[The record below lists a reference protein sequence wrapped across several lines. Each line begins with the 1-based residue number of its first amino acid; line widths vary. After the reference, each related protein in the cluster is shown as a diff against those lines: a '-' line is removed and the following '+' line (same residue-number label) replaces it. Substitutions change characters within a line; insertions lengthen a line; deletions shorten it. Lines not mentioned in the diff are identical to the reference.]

1 MERNQTIGFSLM
13 AVIFLVYFLFFA
25 PKDVPQN
32 KTPGK
37 GDTTNV
43 AVKPVEEKAII
54 EDTNKAVTSTEIGNK
69 YIVETDK
76 LFLTFNSKGGA
87 LTEVKFKEFQT
98 SESYENGNRG
108 DDLVLFDEITS
119 SIQTKVGDLD
129 ISNTS
134 FSTNLSEKTVLTGE
148 ETKKITFSANG
159 ITQTYTIK
167 GNDYVLDYN
176 LSGSKISSPVS
187 YEWNESYKKIEE
199 DLTMSYQKSSI
210 NYLTTE
216 GDFTE
221 YGEGEKDSD
230 LEEIEDNVKWV
241 ANKQRF
247 FTTAIIPT
255 QEIKDLVLKAK
266 IENTLPG
273 TFKEVKSTFSITPE
287 NNQISYKLFIGPN
300 DYDILDAVTDDF
312 ERNIYLGWTIFRWMN
327 VGIVVPIF
335 NVITSFVS
343 NYGLAILLLVFIIKM
358 LLFPIAYKSYLS
370 MAKMK
375 ELKPEMDAIKEKHG
389 DNATASQ
396 QETMKLYGEVGVNPL
411 SGCIPP
417 LLQMPVLLA
426 LFNFFPNWFEFRQES
441 FLFAHDLSTCDRII
455 TFEPFLFE
463 SFDHISIFTLLMTLS
478 TLAYTYYNNKFT
490 SSAQMQGP
498 MKTMT
503 YLMPLIFF
511 FVLNSYSAGLT
522 FYYFVSNI
530 ITISQQLIATS
541 FIDKDKIRA
550 KMEENRK
557 KRKAGDKS
565 GKKSVMERFTDA
577 AKQRV
582 EEAQAQQNN

>member
-25 PKDVPQN
+25 PKDLPQDA
-32 KTPGK
+32 TSGK

-43 AVKPVEEKAII
+43 AINPVEAKSAT
-54 EDTNKAVTSTEIGNK
+54 EDTNKLASPADLGKK
-69 YIVETDK
+69 YSVETDK
-76 LFLTFNSKGGA
+76 LILTFSSKGGA
-87 LTEVKFKEFQT
+87 LVEVKLKEFQT

-108 DDLVLFDEITS
+108 DDLILFDEITS

-129 ISNTS
+129 ISNLAFATDL
-134 FSTNLSEKTVLTGE
+134 TDNTTITGE
-148 ETKKITFSANG
+148 ETKTITFSANG

-167 GNDYVLDYN
+167 GADYVIDYN
-176 LSGSKISSPVS
+176 LSGTKISSPVT
-187 YEWNESYKKIEE
+187 YNWNESYKKIEE

-210 NYLTTE
+210 NYLTVE

-221 YGEGEKDSD
+221 YGEGETDSD
-230 LEEIEDNVKWV
+230 SEKLEESVKWL

-255 QEIKDLVLKAK
+255 QKIDNVELKAK

-273 TFKEVKSTFSITPE
+273 TFKEVNSTFSITPE
-287 NNQISYKLFIGPN
+287 NNKISYKLFIGPN

-312 ERNIYLGWTIFRWMN
+312 ERNIYLGWKIFRWMN
-327 VGIVVPIF
+327 VGIVLPIF
-335 NVITSFVS
+335 NFITSFVS

-426 LFNFFPNWFEFRQES
+426 LFNFFPNWFDFRQKE

-455 TFEPFLFE
+455 EFEPFLFD

-478 TLAYTYYNNKFT
+478 TLAYTHYNNKFS

-503 YLMPLIFF
+503 YLMPLVFF

-550 KMEENRK
+550 KMEENRQ
-557 KRKAGDKS
+557 KRKSGDKS

-582 EEAQAQQNN
+582 EEAQQNK